1 MNPGWM
7 LPKAAVQWIEKNIDA
22 GENILEFGSGDGSQQ
37 LAENYELFSIEHDV
51 NWLGKTQSTYIHAP
65 IVSNR
70 TSTRYGQKGWY
81 DPHALDNLP
90 ETVALIIVDGP
101 PGEIGR
107 LGLLEHLGH
116 LPDWTF
122 VLVDDTDRGE
132 EQQLVQELCLRLGC
146 QAIRIETEQFKANGD
161 VRKFDILERR

>member
-70 TSTRYGQKGWY
+70 TSTPRS
-81 DPHALDNLP
+81 
-90 ETVALIIVDGP
+90 
-101 PGEIGR
+101 
-107 LGLLEHLGH
+107 
-116 LPDWTF
+116 
-122 VLVDDTDRGE
+122 
-132 EQQLVQELCLRLGC
+132 
-146 QAIRIETEQFKANGD
+146 
-161 VRKFDILERR
+161 